1 MKNALNIAAA
11 LFQFDRPAVTA
22 LQASS
27 KLSKHR
33 VLKFEKSAIS
43 ETPKY
48 FLKGIEQSY
57 YTSRIRKPGRGNYA
71 HMYSICLMNYYLIFL
86 NHMACVS
93 AACICDNKQKDF

>member
-1 MKNALNIAAA
+1 M
-11 LFQFDRPAVTA
+11 FQFDRPATVTA
-22 LQASS
+22 LQSSS

-71 HMYSICLMNYYLIFL
+71 HMYIICLIPAKAIYSDKITEKFLEFWCLYLIDDQQL
-86 NHMACVS
+86 
-93 AACICDNKQKDF
+93 